1 MASQA
6 HAHHHGPVLFWCG
19 VAVAELGAIQPGPGH
34 LWRPTAYVAAA
45 LLVAIGFLIAEAAQR
60 LTSPQARQR
69 LLLSGYLAGALLVAQ
84 QTGAFTG
91 AFTDTAG
98 PVQVGSLLLY
108 VVAAVTA
115 LHGHLPS
122 RATSATSARGT
133 LLIATGLDAAALRAR
148 LDGDAGGDLGG
159 DGDGNADTIAIYRTD
174 QVTDELR
181 DLAARHRLVLV
192 EGAEHDPRAK
202 ERISASGLAREI
214 PDLAER
220 DVVVA
225 GPRPFQRYVGG
236 ALSRLAVPRSRIR
249 FTSRL
254 KARPAL
260 GPELPFPMDKEAR

>member
-19 VAVAELGAIQPGPGH
+19 VAVAELGAIQPGPGL

-45 LLVAIGFLIAEAAQR
+45 LLVAIGFLTAEAAQR
-60 LTSPQARQR
+60 LGSPQARQR
-69 LLLSGYLAGALLVAQ
+69 LLLASYLSGALLVAQ
-84 QTGAFTG
+84 QAGAFTG
-91 AFTDTAG
+91 TAG
-98 PVQVGSLLLY
+98 PVQAGSLLLY
-108 VVAAVTA
+108 VVAAVAA
-115 LHGHLPS
+115 LHGHAPS
-122 RATSATSARGT
+122 RATTRGT
-133 LLIATGLDAAALRAR
+133 LLIATGLDAGALRAR
-148 LDGDAGGDLGG
+148 LDGDAGGDRDGGG
-159 DGDGNADTIAIYRTD
+159 DADTIAIYRTD
-174 QVTDELR
+174 RVTDELR

-236 ALSRLAVPRSRIR
+236 ALSRLAVPRSQIR

-260 GPELPFPMDKEAR
+260 GPELPPLPMDEEAR

>member
-19 VAVAELGAIQPGPGH
+19 VAVAELGAIQPGPGL

-45 LLVAIGFLIAEAAQR
+45 LLVAIGFLTAEAAVR
-60 LTSPQARQR
+60 LSSPRARQR
-69 LLLSGYLAGALLVAQ
+69 LLLASYLSGALLVAQ
-84 QTGAFTG
+84 QAGAFTG
-91 AFTDTAG
+91 TAG
-98 PVQVGSLLLY
+98 PVQAGSLLLY
-108 VVAAVTA
+108 VVAAVAA
-115 LHGHLPS
+115 LHGHAPS
-122 RATSATSARGT
+122 RATTKGT
-133 LLIATGLDAAALRAR
+133 LLIATGLDAGALRAR
-148 LDGDAGGDLGG
+148 LDGGTGGDLGSDGAG
-159 DGDGNADTIAIYRTD
+159 DADTIAIYRTD
-174 QVTDELR
+174 RVTDELR

-236 ALSRLAVPRSRIR
+236 ALSRLAVPRSQIR

-260 GPELPFPMDKEAR
+260 GAELPPLPMDEEAR

>member
-19 VAVAELGAIQPGPGH
+19 VAVAQLGAIQPGPGL

-45 LLVAIGFLIAEAAQR
+45 LLVAIGFLTAEAAGR
-60 LTSPQARQR
+60 LGSPQARQR
-69 LLLSGYLAGALLVAQ
+69 LLLASYLSGALLVVQ
-84 QTGAFTG
+84 QAGTFNGV
-91 AFTDTAG
+91 AG
-98 PVQVGSLLLY
+98 PVQAGSLLLY
-108 VVAAVTA
+108 VVAAMAA
-115 LHGHLPS
+115 LHGHAPS
-122 RATSATSARGT
+122 RATTRGT
-133 LLIATGLDAAALRAR
+133 LLIATGLDAGALRAR
-148 LDGDAGGDLGG
+148 LDGGTGGDLGG
-159 DGDGNADTIAIYRTD
+159 DGAGDADTIAIYRTD
-174 QVTDELR
+174 RVTDELR

-236 ALSRLAVPRSRIR
+236 ALSRLAVPRSQIR

-260 GPELPFPMDKEAR
+260 GPGLPPLPMDEEAR

>member
-19 VAVAELGAIQPGPGH
+19 VAVAEIGANQPGPGQ
-34 LWRPTAYVAAA
+34 LWRPAAYLAAA
-45 LLVAIGFLIAEAAQR
+45 LLVAVGFLTVKAAGR
-60 LTSPQARQR
+60 LRSPEARQR
-69 LLLSGYLAGALLVAQ
+69 LLLAGYLSGALLVAQ
-84 QTGAFTG
+84 QSGASTGAPG
-91 AFTDTAG
+91 L
-98 PVQVGSLLLY
+98 VQAGSLLLY
-108 VVAAVTA
+108 AVAAVTA
-115 LHGHLPS
+115 LRGHALS
-122 RATSATSARGT
+122 RAATRGT
-133 LLIATGLDAAALRAR
+133 LLIATGLDAGALRAR
-148 LDGDAGGDLGG
+148 LDGGD
-159 DGDGNADTIAIYRTD
+159 TVAIYRTD
-174 QVTDELR
+174 RVTDELR
-181 DLAARHRLVLV
+181 DLAARRRLVLV

-236 ALSRLAVPRSRIR
+236 ALTRLAVPRSRVR

-260 GPELPFPMDKEAR
+260 APGLPPWAADEEAR